1 MATAT
6 PDTIG
11 TVLTQLLT
19 AAADAAR
26 DGGDRLGDLL
36 EEAEGAPERLV
47 DDIRLFAE
55 QQLDRLKQLVN
66 PPDWWNLLVIALLAI
81 HELDPDHLL
90 VGTCQVP
97 DWARMLTLT
106 YLPATPDAVQASV
119 TLGLALTGDG
129 QHGSMIRING
139 ALDGV
144 QIPSGGGPL
153 TVGIATD
160 PGGTATWLIPFGGPV
175 TAPKGADGTGGVR
188 LSVALTPGLDQDAG
202 AARLSV
208 GKVRLELALRYPA
221 QPPDHPLWRLSVGL
235 SGDGGQPGL
244 DAELDLQSL
253 LGPLGS
259 IVALSPPD
267 IRYSP
272 RLLLAADESPQF
284 TLGPS

>member
-36 EEAEGAPERLV
+36 KEAEGAPERLV
-47 DDIRLFAE
+47 DDIKLFAE

-90 VGTCQVP
+90 VGTCQMP

-106 YLPATPDAVQASV
+106 YLPTTPDAVQASA

-129 QHGSMIRING
+129 RHGSMIKISG
-139 ALDGV
+139 ALMGH
-144 QIPSGGGPL
+144 SSWGG
-153 TVGIATD
+153 
-160 PGGTATWLIPFGGPV
+160 
-175 TAPKGADGTGGVR
+175 
-188 LSVALTPGLDQDAG
+188 DAG
-202 AARLSV
+202 GHR
-208 GKVRLELALRYPA
+208 GGRG
-221 QPPDHPLWRLSVGL
+221 QHP
-235 SGDGGQPGL
+235 
-244 DAELDLQSL
+244 
-253 LGPLGS
+253 
-259 IVALSPPD
+259 
-267 IRYSP
+267 
-272 RLLLAADESPQF
+272 
-284 TLGPS
+284 